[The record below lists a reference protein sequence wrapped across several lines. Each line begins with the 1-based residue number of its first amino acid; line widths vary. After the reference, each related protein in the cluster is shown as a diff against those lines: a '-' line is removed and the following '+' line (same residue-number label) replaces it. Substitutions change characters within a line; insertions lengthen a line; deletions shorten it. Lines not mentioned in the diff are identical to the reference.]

1 MLDRMLYEILVLILN
16 GQLEGSVSRYSAQ
29 DGTEGSNS

>member
-1 MLDRMLYEILVLILN
+1 MLDRMLYEILILN
-16 GQLEGSVSRYSAQ
+16 AQLEGLVSRYSVQ